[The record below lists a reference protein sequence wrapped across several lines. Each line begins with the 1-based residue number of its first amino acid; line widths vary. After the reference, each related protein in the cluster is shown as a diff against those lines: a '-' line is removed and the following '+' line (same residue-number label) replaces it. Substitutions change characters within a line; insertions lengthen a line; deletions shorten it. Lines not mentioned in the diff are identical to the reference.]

1 MQSENLFVEL
11 NGIFPYEPSG
21 NSTSVLLFLVK
32 SMSSMG
38 WKNLM
43 SAVSDASPIVGV
55 SSQLTVA
62 LSLTCILNLASLVI
76 MAQS

>member
-32 SMSSMG
+32 SISSMG